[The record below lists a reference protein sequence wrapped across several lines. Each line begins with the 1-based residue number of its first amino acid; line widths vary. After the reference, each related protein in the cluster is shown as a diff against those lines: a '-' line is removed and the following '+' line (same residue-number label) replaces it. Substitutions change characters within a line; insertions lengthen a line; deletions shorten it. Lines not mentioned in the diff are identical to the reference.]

1 MEGGAAPRR
10 GWRTLR
16 PPLHKHS
23 LFGLPVPSAPSGPL
37 RLGGGLIPAV
47 GAPRPPCQLAH
58 MRIAMTRPQ
67 GDLHPRLP
75 GRDNG
80 GINEE
85 KRRLVTGMT
94 GASSSQG
101 TNDAASSPYH
111 PVLPACFGILKKH
124 QLARDVTV
132 TAVTL
137 PPPHDGRLIPP
148 FHATP
153 GSARVHAD
161 KICRITQ
168 YSKLMATRSS
178 RGCKTDPFPLP
189 TPSSGGVQLP
199 QKETQI
205 YTPAHWPPLRSA
217 CEIDCA
223 KICRWITRLLP
234 KCQYVPA
241 RRSVPDD
248 SL

>member
-1 MEGGAAPRR
+1 MLLRHPI
-10 GWRTLR
+10 TLY
-16 PPLHKHS
+16 
-23 LFGLPVPSAPSGPL
+23 
-37 RLGGGLIPAV
+37 
-47 GAPRPPCQLAH
+47 CQLA
-58 MRIAMTRPQ
+58 
-67 GDLHPRLP
+67 L
-75 GRDNG
+75 
-80 GINEE
+80 
-85 KRRLVTGMT
+85 
-94 GASSSQG
+94 
-101 TNDAASSPYH
+101 
-111 PVLPACFGILKKH
+111 GILKKH
-124 QLARDVTV
+124 RLARDVTV
-132 TAVTL
+132 TATAVTL
-137 PPPHDGRLIPP
+137 SSPPPRRRLIPP
-148 FHATP
+148 FLATP
-153 GSARVHAD
+153 GSARVYAD